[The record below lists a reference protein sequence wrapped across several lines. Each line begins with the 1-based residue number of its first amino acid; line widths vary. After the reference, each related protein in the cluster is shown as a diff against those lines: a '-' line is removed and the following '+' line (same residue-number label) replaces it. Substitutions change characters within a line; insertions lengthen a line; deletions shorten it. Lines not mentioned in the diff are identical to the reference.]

1 MKTITCIIAGL
12 LFLVSLAA
20 HLYVRMRLRPTD
32 PDLDEYYHEFEAEHP
47 QHARYTKWLK
57 ITRAGIVI
65 SMLLMFA
72 TLAI

>member
-1 MKTITCIIAGL
+1 
-12 LFLVSLAA
+12 
-20 HLYVRMRLRPTD
+20 MRLRPTD

-57 ITRAGIVI
+57 ITLAGIVI